1 VSNKNE
7 EATLP
12 TYYQIRKRR
21 YQLSLIQ
28 AVSVRPF
35 VILFHQFH
43 NKILQSSLKTFH
55 EPRRANQNVH
65 MANLFHGLRKHTIV
79 SNIHRYSTVTR
90 NNCSGTQTRRRRYF
104 NKNDVR
110 GICSTSRIPT
120 ECKRR
125 YNLEKEI
132 RSPLSSFPLNLW
144 KRS

>member
-12 TYYQIRKRR
+12 TCYQIRKRR

-79 SNIHRYSTVTR
+79 SNTVIRPLLETIATERKRVGVDISTKMTCAEFV
-90 NNCSGTQTRRRRYF
+90 
-104 NKNDVR
+104 VR
-110 GICSTSRIPT
+110 HDRMQ
-120 ECKRR
+120 EA
-125 YNLEKEI
+125 I
-132 RSPLSSFPLNLW
+132 RFGERDSKSVGFPFP
-144 KRS
+144 